1 MRGRNF
7 SHIEL
12 SNSSVSWLSLTSVS
26 VCLQVWQAIERVL
39 QEEEET
45 SSSLQ
50 PRDDEAMVEA
60 GLGHA
65 LSGLRASLEAE
76 KEEDTPTFA
85 QLAPVQQQ
93 QQPHF
98 PVISLKV
105 SNSNFRSSHIK
116 VRNSSFRSSHL
127 KVSNSSFRSYHLKVR
142 NSSFRSSHLKVS
154 NSTFRSSH
162 LKVSISTFWSSYSRW
177 AIALSGHLTQGEQ

>member
-1 MRGRNF
+1 MTLYGKALCDVKFSKIEVNGRNF

-12 SNSSVSWLSLTSVS
+12 GNSSVSWLSLTSVS

-105 SNSNFRSSHIK
+105 SNS
-116 VRNSSFRSSHL
+116 
-127 KVSNSSFRSYHLKVR
+127 
-142 NSSFRSSHLKVS
+142 
-154 NSTFRSSH
+154 TFRSSH